1 MNTLH
6 ISGFGVYQDLKISSG
21 LTVTRAQSREA
32 FLGGSE
38 EVTST
43 SKFKRLSPHRATP
56 NWLGKGAIEKTEN
69 AWPRILLSLCVSER
83 RTS

>member
-1 MNTLH
+1 MP
-6 ISGFGVYQDLKISSG
+6 
-21 LTVTRAQSREA
+21 VTRAQLREA
-32 FLGGSE
+32 FLGGSQ

-56 NWLGKGAIEKTEN
+56 NWLGKSAIKKTEN
-69 AWPRILLSLCVSER
+69 AWPRILLSLCVSEG